1 MDTDSDLARAARGGD
16 VAAFAVLAERHRASM
31 RVTAIGVLG
40 YTDEVDDAVQDAM
53 ISAFRQVTNLREPD
67 AAGAWLRAIT
77 RNTCRMRLRARV
89 PAPLADP
96 EPWLPPVDGPD
107 ELLDRAGT
115 RDWVWHAIAR
125 LSDPIR
131 EVMLLRYF
139 TGMSTYE
146 QIAQLCGIRV
156 DTVGSRLRDGRR
168 ILARALRDTAGDA
181 FRAADAEAGARRRE
195 AEQHFA
201 MLHTGGYHRIIEDW
215 FRPDSSV
222 VFMGWLRGDRA
233 TARDMIDRTMGAG
246 VTVALHDAVGSRDV
260 LLWEGD
266 FINPSS
272 DPDHCPPGF
281 AWLLRLR
288 DGRVSRLGVAYQTTP
303 RRSADL
309 ATPR

>member
-1 MDTDSDLARAARGGD
+1 MDTDGQLAGAARGGD
-16 VAAFAVLAERHRASM
+16 VAAFAVLAERHRAAM

-53 ISAFRQVTNLREPD
+53 ITAFRQVGSLREPD

-77 RNTCRMRLRARV
+77 RNACRMRLRTRV
-89 PAPLADP
+89 PAPVADP
-96 EPWLPPVDGPD
+96 EPWLPVVDGPD

-139 TGMSTYE
+139 TGMSSYA
-146 QIAQLCGIRV
+146 QISQLCGVGV
-156 DTVGSRLRDGRR
+156 DTVAGRLRDGRR
-168 ILARALRDTAGDA
+168 ILARALRETAGDA
-181 FRAADAEAGARRRE
+181 FRAADVEARARRRE

-201 MLHTGGYHRIIEDW
+201 MIHAGGYHRVIDDW
-215 FRPDSSV
+215 FRPDLSV
-222 VFMGWLRGDRA
+222 VFMGWLHGDRD

-246 VTVALHDAVGSRDV
+246 VTVSLHDAVGSRDV
-260 LLWEGD
+260 VLWEGD
-266 FINPSS
+266 FINPSY
-272 DPDHCPPGF
+272 DPEHCPPRF

-288 DGRVSRLGVAYQTTP
+288 EGRVARLGVAYDTTP
-303 RRSADL
+303 RR
-309 ATPR
+309 